1 MDSTASVVTDHGVE
15 SLQPQSA
22 AARSTGVMHVVLSLS
37 PGGTER
43 LVIEIARRV
52 AQRSNVYVCCLD
64 AAGAWAEELT
74 AHGVS
79 VMTLGRRPGFHP
91 QLGYELAKLTRA
103 LGVEVLH
110 CHHYSPFVY
119 GQLAALLRPSL
130 RVIFTE
136 HGRLSD
142 APPSP
147 KRRVVNPWLG
157 RLPAQIFAV
166 SGDLRQHMI
175 AEGLPSHRIEVL
187 YNGID
192 AGRAP
197 TDADRHQARRLLGV
211 GADDFV
217 IGTVGRLDAVKDL
230 PTMIRALRDGRSAGR
245 AWRLAIVGDGPE
257 RAALA
262 NLVNA
267 HGMADAVHFAGYRRD
282 VRALL
287 PALDLY
293 VNTSIHEGVSLT
305 ILEAMAASLPVV
317 ATDVGGNPEVVVHHR
332 TGLLVPARNAAACA
346 DAIHALA
353 MDAGQRISMGQAG
366 RARVLESFS
375 VDQMVRRYV
384 QSYFGVN

>member
-1 MDSTASVVTDHGVE
+1 MDSAASIVTDHGVE
-15 SLQPQSA
+15 SLPPQRA

-52 AQRSNVYVCCLD
+52 AQRTNVYVCCLD
-64 AAGAWAEELT
+64 DAGDWAEELT
-74 AHGVS
+74 AHGVP

-103 LGVEVLH
+103 FGVEVLH

-119 GQLAALLRPSL
+119 GQLAAVLRPSL

-157 RLPAQIFAV
+157 RLPARIFAV
-166 SGDLRQHMI
+166 SADLRRHMI
-175 AEGLPSHRIEVL
+175 AEGLPSDRIEVL

-192 AGRAP
+192 AGHAP
-197 TDADRHQARRLLGV
+197 TDADRHQARRLLGMA
-211 GADDFV
+211 ADDFV

-245 AWRLAIVGDGPE
+245 TWRLAIVGDGPE

-262 NLVNA
+262 DLVNA

-317 ATDVGGNPEVVVHHR
+317 ATDVGGNPEVVVHDR

-346 DAIHALA
+346 DAIHAIA

-366 RARVLESFS
+366 RARVVESFS